1 MVSSQILP
9 AMDGSIP
16 EEANRMLP
24 GWRPFSPGLPVRA
37 GLTALALLWT
47 AGCGHAGAGGSA
59 AGTAPAHDG
68 LRITVMARSLPG
80 VGSVLVDAKGYALYV
95 FAPDNHHAVTCTGA
109 CAGTWPPFMLPT
121 GGTLVAGRGVSSML
135 LWTEP
140 DPDGGRVVAYDGWP
154 LYTYSGDVQPGQ
166 ATGQDIDLNGGEWYV
181 LRPSG
186 QPEIAAP

>member
-1 MVSSQILP
+1 M
-9 AMDGSIP
+9 
-16 EEANRMLP
+16 
-24 GWRPFSPGLPVRA
+24 
-37 GLTALALLWT
+37 
-47 AGCGHAGAGGSA
+47 
-59 AGTAPAHDG
+59 
-68 LRITVMARSLPG
+68 
-80 VGSVLVDAKGYALYV
+80 DAKGYALYV

-186 QPEIAAP
+186 PAPEIAACPLPNPRTRFCPAGPSSWLVAAWPLAPPGPAPPGR